1 VPAFHGSAGG
11 TSPGTRTRGIPFR
24 ARTGGPVG
32 AVILAA
38 GLGRRMGGHP
48 KALLELEGM
57 TFLERVAGAC
67 REGGCTTL
75 WAVTNP
81 EIPGIE
87 DLAESLGLRTVPNP
101 DWSRGMFSSVV
112 EGVREALACR
122 PRCAGFLIFP
132 VDHPRVRGET
142 VAELLES
149 FRVRP
154 AGTWVRPGYE
164 GRGGHPVVVDAAS
177 AETLTAMDPG
187 MTLRAALQAAGL
199 APFTVPVDD
208 PGVLRNVNTPEDL
221 ES

>member
-1 VPAFHGSAGG
+1 MPAFHESAGAA
-11 TSPGTRTRGIPFR
+11 SPGTRTRGLPFR
-24 ARTGGPVG
+24 VRSGSSVD

-38 GLGRRMGGHP
+38 GLGRRMGGRP
-48 KALLELEGM
+48 KALLDLDGT
-57 TFLERVAGAC
+57 TFLERVAAAC
-67 REGGCTTL
+67 REGGCGAL

-87 DLAESLGLRTVPNP
+87 DLAGTLGLRAVPNP

-112 EGVREALACR
+112 EGLREALAPR
-122 PRCAGFLIFP
+122 PRPDGILIFP
-132 VDHPRVRGET
+132 VDHPEVRGGT
-142 VAELLES
+142 VARLLES

-154 AGTWVRPGYE
+154 AGTWVRPGFE

-177 AETLTAMDPG
+177 ADALTAMDPET
-187 MTLRAALQAAGL
+187 TLRNALETIGL

-208 PGVLRNVNTPEDL
+208 PGVVRNVNTPEDL

>member
-1 VPAFHGSAGG
+1 MRGVPYRASAGG
-11 TSPGTRTRGIPFR
+11 
-24 ARTGGPVG
+24 AVG

-38 GLGRRMGGHP
+38 GLGRRMGGRP
-48 KALLELEGM
+48 KALIDLDGR

-67 REGGCTTL
+67 REGGCAAA

-81 EIPGIE
+81 EVPGIE
-87 DLAESLGLRTVPNP
+87 ELAATLALRTVPNP

-112 EGVREALACR
+112 EGLRDALAAR

-149 FRVRP
+149 FAVRP
-154 AGTWVRPGYE
+154 ARTWVRPGYQ
-164 GRGGHPVVVDAAS
+164 GRGGHPVVVDTAS

-187 MTLRAALQAAGL
+187 MTLREALEAAGL
-199 APFTVPVDD
+199 TPFTVPVDD
-208 PGVLRNVNTPEDL
+208 PGVLRNVNTPADL
-221 ES
+221 EG